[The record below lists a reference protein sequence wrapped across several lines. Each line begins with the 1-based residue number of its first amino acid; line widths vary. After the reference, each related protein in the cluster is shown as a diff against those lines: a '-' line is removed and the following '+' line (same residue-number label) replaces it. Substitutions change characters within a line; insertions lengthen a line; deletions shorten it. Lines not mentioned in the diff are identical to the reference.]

1 MFKFSIKLTQ
11 PDSKLCFQFAGT
23 IRPAATAA
31 RSTTTAAAADGQRQH
46 SQQQKCN
53 DLLQLEQERASV
65 SVTIHPS
72 STCVDDASVLVAS
85 SKGMVELWVLGGGG
99 GGDARG
105 ESAFV

>member
-1 MFKFSIKLTQ
+1 M
-11 PDSKLCFQFAGT
+11 
-23 IRPAATAA
+23 
-31 RSTTTAAAADGQRQH
+31 
-46 SQQQKCN
+46 
-53 DLLQLEQERASV
+53 

-105 ESAFV
+105 ESAFSGGDNNGNAVAGANANAATAVPDIIVMRDRESGDGFGMWRSR